1 MEKESIVK
9 PNVSL
14 QESEFK
20 KNSIRIL
27 KGSVFAIILSAL
39 LLFIYAICLTYTD
52 LSEITM
58 VPVIYTISAVSIL
71 IGSTIS
77 TRKIRKNGL
86 FNGGIVGL
94 IYIIIL
100 YLTSSLCLVGF
111 SLTLNSFLML
121 GIGTLVGMV
130 GRNYWC
136 KFEQKVK

>member
-1 MEKESIVK
+1 MEKESVVK
-9 PNVSL
+9 PNITL

-52 LSEITM
+52 LSETTM
-58 VPVIYTISAVSIL
+58 VPVIYTISAVSVL

-86 FNGGIVGL
+86 LNGGIVGL
-94 IYIIIL
+94 IYIMIL

-121 GIGTLVGMV
+121 GAGALVGMV
-130 GRNYWC
+130 GRNYWS
-136 KFEQKVK
+136 KFK

>member
-1 MEKESIVK
+1 MEKESVIK
-9 PNVSL
+9 PNITL

-27 KGSVFAIILSAL
+27 KGSIFAIILSAL

-52 LSEITM
+52 LSETTM
-58 VPVIYTISAVSIL
+58 IPVIYTISAVSVL

-86 FNGGIVGL
+86 LNGGIVGL
-94 IYIIIL
+94 IYIMIL

-111 SLTLNSFLML
+111 SLTINSFLML
-121 GIGTLVGMV
+121 GAGVLVGMV
-130 GRNYWC
+130 GRNHWS
-136 KFEQKVK
+136 ELE

>member
-1 MEKESIVK
+1 MEKESVVK
-9 PNVSL
+9 PNITL

-20 KNSIRIL
+20 KNSILIL

-52 LSEITM
+52 LTETTM
-58 VPVIYTISAVSIL
+58 IPVIYTISVVSIL

-86 FNGGIVGL
+86 LGMVGL
-94 IYIIIL
+94 IYIMIL

-121 GIGTLVGMV
+121 GAGALVGMV
-130 GRNYWC
+130 GRNYWS
-136 KFEQKVK
+136 KLK